1 MTDIDKH
8 IIELLKCN
16 TSLKD
21 ISVYTNLS
29 CKQIYIRLK
38 NIIKK
43 GYQIKPFYHY
53 DGNINYKLINGFS
66 NLKGDYRIQIP
77 KEENIFKFLV
87 ISDMHL
93 TNKKENLSYIDNIYN
108 YAVKNDI
115 HTILNLGDLIE
126 GTYTTDANKDMD
138 INDQIEYVIKK
149 YPYDKSIINY
159 ILYGNHDYHSLH
171 MDGIDIATA
180 IQNYRYDLVSLGYGD
195 CNLNLKEEIISLN
208 HKLCLIENKT
218 NDENS
223 KICLVGHGHEMKT
236 KFFDNLVICVPSL
249 SDVSP
254 DKTKKI
260 VPGALEIELD
270 FKKSKIRYILIK
282 HLLVYPNVIECS
294 QVRERFDD
302 NNKIKVKNYKN
313 S

>member
-1 MTDIDKH
+1 MTEIDNY
-8 IIELLKCN
+8 IIELIKSN
-16 TSLKD
+16 TSLND
-21 ISVYTNLS
+21 ICIYTNLS
-29 CKQIYIRLK
+29 KKQIYVRLK
-38 NIIKK
+38 NLIKK
-43 GYQIKPFYHY
+43 GYQIKPYYHSNG
-53 DGNINYKLINGFS
+53 DINYKLINGFS
-66 NLKGDYRIQIP
+66 NLKGEYRIQIP

-93 TNKKENLSYIDNIYN
+93 TNKKENLCYLNNVYN
-108 YAVKNDI
+108 YAVKNNI

-126 GTYTTDANKDMD
+126 GTYTTEANKDMD
-138 INDQIEYVIKK
+138 INNQIKYVIDK

-159 ILYGNHDYHSLH
+159 ILYGNHDYNSLH
-171 MDGIDIATA
+171 NDGINIATA
-180 IQNYRYDLVSLGYGD
+180 IENYRYDLVSLGYGD

-208 HKLCLIENKT
+208 HKLCLIDNKT
-218 NDENS
+218 HDENS

-254 DKTKKI
+254 DKTRKI

-270 FKKSKIRYILIK
+270 FKKSKISYILIK
-282 HLLVYPNVIECS
+282 HLLVNPTVIECS
-294 QVRERFDD
+294 QVREKFSE
-302 NNKIKVKNYKN
+302 NKIKIKNYKN

>member
-1 MTDIDKH
+1 MTEIDNY
-8 IIELLKCN
+8 IIELIKSN
-16 TSLKD
+16 TSLND
-21 ISVYTNLS
+21 ICVYTNLS
-29 CKQIYIRLK
+29 KKQIYIRLK
-38 NIIKK
+38 NLIKK
-43 GYQIKPFYHY
+43 GYQIKSYYHSNG
-53 DGNINYKLINGFS
+53 DINYKLINGFS
-66 NLKGDYRIQIP
+66 NLKGEYRIHIP
-77 KEENIFKFLV
+77 KEENVFKFLV

-93 TNKKENLSYIDNIYN
+93 TNKKENLYYLNNVYN
-108 YAVKNDI
+108 YAVKNNI

-126 GTYTTDANKDMD
+126 GTYTTESNKDMD
-138 INDQIEYVIKK
+138 INDQIKYVIDK

-171 MDGIDIATA
+171 NDGVNIATA
-180 IQNYRYDLVSLGYGD
+180 IENYRYDLVSLGYGD

-208 HKLCLIENKT
+208 HKLCLIDNKT
-218 NDENS
+218 HDENS

-236 KFFDNLVICVPSL
+236 KIFDNLVICVPSL

-254 DKTKKI
+254 DKTRKI

-282 HLLVYPNVIECS
+282 HLLVNDKIIECS

-302 NNKIKVKNYKN
+302 EKIKIKNYKN